1 MIVLFTD
8 FGMSGP
14 YLGQMK
20 AVLHRDAHDIAHID
34 LFADAP
40 AHNIRSNSYLL
51 APYSGGFPEGTVFLA
66 VVDPGVGSGSREP
79 VVVNC
84 DGRWFVGPGNGLFD
98 IIIRRA
104 KQAEQWQIL
113 WRPEQLSS
121 SFHGRDL
128 FAPVA
133 AKLAKGESVA
143 MRPLPID
150 RVALAHLAEEL
161 AEIIYIDHFGNLFTG
176 IRASSLP
183 ADGALL
189 YRGQVMPRVNTFSDQ
204 PVGQPLCYENANGLL
219 EIAVNQGRADSYF
232 NARIGDEL
240 TLCE

>member
-8 FGMSGP
+8 FGISGP

-20 AVLHRDAHDIAHID
+20 AVLHRDAPGIAHVD

-40 AHNIRSNSYLL
+40 VHNVRINSYLL
-51 APYSGGFPEGTVFLA
+51 AAYSAGFPEGTVFLA
-66 VVDPGVGSGSREP
+66 VVDPGVGSQSREP
-79 VVVNC
+79 VVINC

-98 IIIRRA
+98 IVMKRA
-104 KQAEQWQIL
+104 KQSDQYQIL

-133 AKLAKGESVA
+133 ARLAMGEPVDMQS
-143 MRPLPID
+143 LPID
-150 RVALAHLAEEL
+150 REALAHHAEDL

-176 IRASSLP
+176 IRASTVASDAGLN
-183 ADGALL
+183 
-189 YRGQVMPRVNTFSDQ
+189 YRGQAIPRVKTFSDR
-204 PVGQPLCYENANGLL
+204 VVDQPLCYENANGLL
-219 EIAVNQGRADSYF
+219 EIAVNQGRAEAYF
-232 NARIGDEL
+232 NASVGDEL
-240 TLCE
+240 SLCE